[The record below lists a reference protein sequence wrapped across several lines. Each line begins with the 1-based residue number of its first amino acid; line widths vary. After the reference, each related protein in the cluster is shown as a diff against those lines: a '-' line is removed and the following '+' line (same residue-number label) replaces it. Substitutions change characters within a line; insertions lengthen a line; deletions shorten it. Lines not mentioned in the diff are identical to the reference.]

1 MTIHDIKNQQDAA
14 IKKLFN
20 EVGLFFAF
28 NNEKMKEGLKNGKVV
43 SVGAGGF
50 LPENNVQLFKDGLN
64 RLESDYIKAIED
76 NNLREDLIDYELA
89 NHECYYTGDIEI
101 VLYALPECYTIEE
114 VYKVY
119 KKNYAAWEA
128 CN

>member
-14 IKKLFN
+14 RTKLFN

-28 NNEKMKEGLKNGKVV
+28 NDEQFKEGARGKVV
-43 SVGAGGF
+43 SIGAGGF
-50 LPENNVQLFKDGLN
+50 LPEDNVQLFKDGMKRIN
-64 RLESDYIKAIED
+64 SDYIKAIDD
-76 NNLREDLIDYELA
+76 NNLREKLIDYELA
-89 NHECYYTGDIEI
+89 NHECYYTGDIE
-101 VLYALPECYTIEE
+101 VALCSLPEGYTLEE

-119 KKNYAAWEA
+119 KENYAAWAA